1 MCPEIFSA
9 TCNLAEVKTYLF
21 SDCLNA
27 QKSPQKVWVFLWGPQ
42 NWGGCKNFLTLVD
55 FNRHRC

>member
-42 NWGGCKNFLTLVD
+42 NWGGVQKFSNIG
-55 FNRHRC
+55 